1 MLASIAH
8 FLTNPVSPPVQIPI
22 WLVWIVV
29 ALFNLLVNA
38 RLWADWRTSY
48 RGTRLETALRKVNA
62 VCLLTWPVSGFV
74 FLPVFFGALLVCG
87 VGILLYHFGR
97 ALVLAASRT
106 LPDAISVLSGE
117 KR

>member
-1 MLASIAH
+1 MIPSISH
-8 FLTNPVSPPVQIPI
+8 FLTGPISPPVQIPV
-22 WLVWIVV
+22 WLVWLVV

-62 VCLLTWPVSGFV
+62 VCLLTWPISGFV
-74 FLPVFFGALLVCG
+74 FLPVYIGAVLVCG

-97 ALVLAASRT
+97 ALGLAASRT

-117 KR
+117 QR

>member
-1 MLASIAH
+1 MLASVAH
-8 FLTNPVSPPVQIPI
+8 FLTSPVSPPVQIPF
-22 WLVWIVV
+22 WLVWLAVS
-29 ALFNLLVNA
+29 LFNLLVNA

-48 RGTRLETALRKVNA
+48 RGTRLEALLRKVNA
-62 VCLLTWPVSGFV
+62 ACLLTWPISGFI
-74 FLPVFFGALLVCG
+74 FLPVFFATVLVCG

-97 ALVLAASRT
+97 ALALAVSRT

>member
-8 FLTNPVSPPVQIPI
+8 FLTSPVSPPVQIPV
-22 WLVWIVV
+22 WLVWLAV

-48 RGTRLETALRKVNA
+48 RGTRLENLLRKVNV
-62 VCLLTWPVSGFV
+62 VCLLTWPISGFV
-74 FLPVFFGALLVCG
+74 FLPVFFATVLVCG

-97 ALVLAASRT
+97 ALALAASRT